1 MKVLVYVEGAS
12 DKLALNS
19 LLEPLIQEK
28 WREGVDIQF
37 FPQGGKKDL
46 VSDALIR
53 KALRFLQNESEGRF
67 VILPDLYPPNTG
79 RVDHETAEELIDGLN
94 TRFHEIPSDCDWTVE
109 PTEIENR
116 FRVFCLKYE
125 LEALILAAEE
135 ALGAHL
141 DTDTFSVTWTREVE
155 DQNHDKPPGDVVKEV
170 FQENGEAYNKK
181 VDPPEIL
188 ARADY
193 EEIADRC
200 PQQFQPFIQFL
211 SSLEEE

>member
-19 LLEPLIQEK
+19 LLEPLIHEK
-28 WREGVDIQF
+28 WREGVDIRF
-37 FPQGGKKDL
+37 LPQGGKEDL
-46 VSDALIR
+46 VNDALIR
-53 KALRFLQNESEGRF
+53 KALRFLQNEPEGRF
-67 VILPDLYPPNTG
+67 VILPDLYPPNMG
-79 RVDHETAEELIDGLN
+79 RVDHETAEELINGLN
-94 TRFHEIPSDCDWTVE
+94 TRFHEIPSDWTVE
-109 PTEIENR
+109 PTEIEDR

-135 ALGAHL
+135 ALAAHL
-141 DTDTFSVTWTREVE
+141 ETDSFSVTWTHEVE
-155 DQNHDKPPGDVVKEV
+155 DQNHDKPPEDIVREI

-188 ARADY
+188 ERADY

-200 PQQFQPFIQFL
+200 PQQFRPFVQFL
-211 SSLEEE
+211 SSLEKE